1 MKEYPTYQNI
11 QDTESRE
18 TLRHIF
24 NEGQGKVITLTAAP
38 TATAPQIE
46 PDEWGVYSN
55 VLYHR
60 VANTILVFTPGST
73 ISVT

>member
-38 TATAPQIE
+38 TATAPQIQ
-46 PDEWGVYSN
+46 PDEIG
-55 VLYHR
+55 LYGNDMYWR
-60 VANTILVFTPGST
+60 SGNTIYKYTSDSQIV
-73 ISVT
+73 VT